1 MGSDRPSFAAA
12 CVLAAHVVVAAPS
25 AARADD
31 GPVVRLRYEVSAPAE
46 GCPSEISL
54 RDLVLAR
61 VGRDPFDA
69 DAEAEVRATV
79 EVAEDGAGLR
89 GRVEIVAAD
98 GSSLGERSLPAPRGA
113 CRDLVHAMVVPI
125 AIALDPATTPL
136 VARPPE
142 APAAPP
148 EPLVPAPAAVE
159 GTSEATDTPGRAPR
173 PVELS
178 LLARA
183 RVGATPNVAVGG
195 AVGAALRGDA
205 WSFGLEVAYVA
216 TPEPAQLAGVSTEVS
231 VLEGALLPCFLFA
244 PFGAC
249 LSISGGVMEVRGQL
263 EPDVARAPWAE
274 AGARLRCDFVLAAE
288 VALRVELEAT
298 VLVLVPS
305 VHVDH
310 APAWAAGP
318 ITGALSIGA
327 VALP

>member
-12 CVLAAHVVVAAPS
+12 CVLAAHAAVAGPP

-46 GCPSEISL
+46 GCPSEVSL

-61 VGRDPFDA
+61 VGRDPFAPDA
-69 DAEAEVRATV
+69 DAEVRATV

-148 EPLVPAPAAVE
+148 EPVPEPAAVE
-159 GTSEATDTPGRAPR
+159 GTSYATDAPGHAPR

-195 AVGAALRGDA
+195 ALGAALRGDA

-216 TPEPAQLAGVSTEVS
+216 TPEPAQLAGVATEVS

-249 LSISGGVMEVRGQL
+249 LSVSGGVMEVRGQL
-263 EPDVARAPWAE
+263 EPEVARAPWAE
-274 AGARLRCDFVLAAE
+274 VGARLRCDFVLAPE
-288 VALRVELEAT
+288 VALRVELEAS

-318 ITGALSIGA
+318 VTGALSIGA
-327 VALP
+327 VTLP

>member
-1 MGSDRPSFAAA
+1 MGSDRTSFAAA
-12 CVLAAHVVVAAPS
+12 CVLAVHVVVAAPP

-31 GPVVRLRYEVSAPAE
+31 GPVVRLRYEVTVPE
-46 GCPSEISL
+46 GCPSEVSL
-54 RDLVLAR
+54 RDLVVAR
-61 VGRDPFDA
+61 VGRDPFA
-69 DAEAEVRATV
+69 PDAEAEVRATV

-89 GRVEIVAAD
+89 GRVEILAAD
-98 GSSLGERSLPAPRGA
+98 GSSLGERSLPAPHGA
-113 CRDLVHAMVVPI
+113 CRDLVHAMLVPI

-142 APAAPP
+142 AQTDRPEQPA
-148 EPLVPAPAAVE
+148 PAPAAVE
-159 GTSEATDTPGRAPR
+159 GASAASDPPGHASR

-178 LLARA
+178 LLGRA

-205 WSFGLEVAYVA
+205 WSLGLEVAYVA
-216 TPEPAQLAGVSTEVS
+216 TAEPAQLAGVSTEVS

-249 LSISGGVMEVRGQL
+249 LSVSGGVMEVRGQL

-274 AGARLRCDFVLAAE
+274 VGARLRWDLALAPE
-288 VALRVELEAT
+288 LALRVELEAT

-310 APAWAAGP
+310 EPAWAAGP
-318 ITGALSIGA
+318 VTGALSIGA